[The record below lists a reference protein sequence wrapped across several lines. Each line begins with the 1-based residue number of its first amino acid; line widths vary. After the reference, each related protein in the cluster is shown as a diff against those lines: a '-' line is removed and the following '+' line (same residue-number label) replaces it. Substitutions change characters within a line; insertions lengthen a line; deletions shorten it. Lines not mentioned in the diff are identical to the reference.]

1 MQAAFSGLLSFFRGK
16 ALFERKPGSSCISL
30 HYRGFLHQNCVCDRQ
45 HF

>member
-1 MQAAFSGLLSFFRGK
+1 MQAAFSGLLTFFRGK
-16 ALFERKPGSSCISL
+16 ALFEHKPGSSCISL